1 MTSYPS
7 HPLRL
12 FLLRYGYRIIV
23 FILLVLMSIIPDLF
37 LYLFPQLSDILIA
50 LIQSVLF
57 TFILSY
63 FYRFYHK
70 QLRVNNPSGFGEQ
83 KISGKLIMF
92 AILIFLAIEGVNII
106 FLEYI
111 EIEQPENQLIIE
123 EIFLYFP
130 ISMTLSTVIAMPIAE
145 ELLFRGIFFNYFF
158 TKNTYGFKAL
168 AIISSALLFGLIH
181 EPTFSLA
188 LLFYASI
195 GVLLAIAYV
204 YTKNIFYP
212 ILIHICYNAIAVIG
226 IFWV

>member
-57 TFILSY
+57 ILILSY

-106 FLEYI
+106 FLECI

-158 TKNTYGFKAL
+158 TKNTYGFKAARDYFKRITL
-168 AIISSALLFGLIH
+168 WSHS
-181 EPTFSLA
+181 
-188 LLFYASI
+188 
-195 GVLLAIAYV
+195 
-204 YTKNIFYP
+204 
-212 ILIHICYNAIAVIG
+212 
-226 IFWV
+226 